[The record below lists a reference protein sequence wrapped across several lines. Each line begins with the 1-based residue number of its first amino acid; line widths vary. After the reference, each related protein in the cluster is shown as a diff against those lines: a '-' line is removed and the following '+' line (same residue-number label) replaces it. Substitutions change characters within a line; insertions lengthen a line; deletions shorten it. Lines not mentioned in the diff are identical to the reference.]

1 MALQKIVVIVNKKW
15 EAAPVL
21 CVFRAPYAAGS
32 LASSRPSEWK
42 TGMAYPA
49 PQPWPDQAGKYD
61 FAFRHTLQFGNTRV
75 ECWCLADFEDTSDSG
90 KKSAYIPLIVASGAP
105 DLVIAVGTAAAM
117 APVRQGSVVAGCR
130 AFMHDPQ
137 TKPTP
142 TQPSWPSPLL
152 DTMMESAFASSLSG
166 VIGALPT
173 AWQLSVR
180 SHLVRPPNGRQ
191 SPDVL
196 MDAFCIAVGDVNAD
210 PAKYKITDPL
220 CVDACK
226 KADPKAR
233 VGSIETTSAL
243 IRAKTDPAP
252 FMFISGIANSLGFY
266 NRDIADNEYAQNF
279 AASHNAGV
287 LLAWLLP
294 ALLA

>member
-1 MALQKIVVIVNKKW
+1 MAIHKIVVIANKKW
-15 EAAPVL
+15 EAAPIL
-21 CVFRAPYAAGS
+21 GVFRAPYAVGS
-32 LASSRPSEWK
+32 FASSRPAEWK
-42 TGMAYPA
+42 SGMPYPV
-49 PQPWPDQAGKYD
+49 PQPWPDQAGQHD
-61 FAFRHTLQFGNTRV
+61 FAFRYTLQFGDARA

-90 KKSAYIPLIVASGAP
+90 KKSAYIPLTIASGAP

-117 APVRQGSVVAGCR
+117 APLPQGSVVAGTR

-137 TKPTP
+137 TRPAP
-142 TQPSWPSPLL
+142 AQPSWPAPML
-152 DTMMESAFASSLSG
+152 DTMMESTFAKSLAA
-166 VIGALPT
+166 VIAGLPT
-173 AWQLSVR
+173 AWPINVR
-180 SHLVRPPNGRQ
+180 SRLLRPPSGRQ
-191 SPDVL
+191 TPELL
-196 MDAFCIAVGDVNAD
+196 MDASCIAVGDVNAD
-210 PAKYKITDPL
+210 AAKYKITDPL

-226 KADPKAR
+226 KVDPEAR

-252 FMFISGIANSLGFY
+252 FMFISGIANSLGFF